1 MTEQP
6 DPPAGRPLAIDGRA
20 ESADPALPAFLAR
33 PAGAPVYHGF
43 PVIDGFESDSFRLGM
58 ITGFLSEPA
67 VAGDAYVIARMGVVP
82 GWSGSPADTRRCCP
96 LLLSVGNP
104 LDWSGSFARGA
115 TTVSPAYYNSFVGL
129 YGHGVIWHS
138 SLFKHQIFAE
148 IL

>member
-58 ITGFLSEPA
+58 ITGFLSEPT

-82 GWSGSPADTRRCCP
+82 GWSGSPAALPISGRSWRLSRTGGECGQWVCRC
-96 LLLSVGNP
+96 
-104 LDWSGSFARGA
+104 R
-115 TTVSPAYYNSFVGL
+115 
-129 YGHGVIWHS
+129 
-138 SLFKHQIFAE
+138 
-148 IL
+148 